1 MIRIY
6 QRPADAE
13 DLKAMKDG
21 KGSFVR
27 NVSTITLPFGALLF
41 VGIYWL
47 FNSSWLALALAGL
60 FVAGSTWSNTKFF
73 RTVGAR
79 EKSGTGRST
88 VDVLEV
94 DAVRVLDIEHLG
106 SHGPAYCFITDD
118 NRALLLI
125 GQWLMRVP
133 KFPSLS
139 FRLCRWIDDGTPIRI
154 ESTGRK
160 VKPEHSAISLKSHYS
175 NRDIEVF
182 PAHPETLQQD
192 LEKAFG
198 KGAAT

>member
-1 MIRIY
+1 MIRSY
-6 QRPADAE
+6 QRPANVD
-13 DLKAMKDG
+13 DLKAMKEG

-27 NVSTITLPFGALLF
+27 NILTITLPIGALLF

-47 FNSSWLALALAGL
+47 FNSSWLALVLGGL

-79 EKSGTGRST
+79 ETSGTGRPT
-88 VDVLEV
+88 VEVIEV

-106 SHGPAYCFITDD
+106 SHGPAYCFFTDD

-125 GQWLMRVP
+125 GQWLLRAP

-139 FRLCRWIDDGTPIRI
+139 FRLFRWIDDGMPIRI

-160 VKPEHSAISLKSHYS
+160 AKPEHSTISLQSHYS
-175 NRDIEVF
+175 NGDIEVF
-182 PAHPETLQQD
+182 PAQPETLQQD

-198 KGAAT
+198 KGAS